1 MTHEKELEFGVVI
14 AQQWRDWQTIRKQ
27 AEWAERV
34 GWDHFYVFDHFYSLR
49 PTHDGPTHEGWSL
62 LAALAVCTSKV
73 KLGTMVT
80 GMTHRFPS
88 VFFKQAVT
96 IDHISDGRLLLGV
109 GASWNEPEHTT
120 YGIPFPPPA
129 DRVDLFTEAMEVYR
143 RFETQETVT
152 FEGKQLRVVD
162 APLEPKPVNG
172 HIPVLMGTSGKR
184 MLKRVA
190 RFADYWEPG
199 RSAADVPGLW
209 SQIEKHCDEI
219 GRDPAEIRLAVSSY
233 CEKSS
238 NERAPRVDWDAD
250 WPETERRVRDHV
262 AAYYEVGVRT
272 FYFNIPTDAPNDVL
286 EQAATELLPKLR
298 EEYRG

>member
-1 MTHEKELEFGVVI
+1 MTHEKELEFGVVV
-14 AQQWRDWQTIRKQ
+14 AQQWRDWPTIRRQ
-27 AEWAERV
+27 AEWAEET

-62 LAALAVCTSKV
+62 LAALAVCTSRL

-80 GMTHRFPS
+80 GMTHRLPS
-88 VFFKQAVT
+88 VFFKQVVT
-96 IDHISDGRLLLGV
+96 IDHISDGRMLLGV

-120 YGIPFPPPA
+120 YGIPFPPPS
-129 DRVDLFTEAMEVYR
+129 DRVDLFTEAMEVFK
-143 RFETQETVT
+143 RFETEDLVN
-152 FEGKQLRVVD
+152 FEGKQLQVVD
-162 APLEPKPVNG
+162 APFEPKPVNG
-172 HIPVLMGTSGKR
+172 HIPVLLGTSGNR

-199 RSAADVPGLW
+199 RSAADVSALW
-209 SQIEKHCDEI
+209 SQIEERCNEI
-219 GRDPAEIRLAVSSY
+219 GRDPSEIRLSVSSY

-262 AAYYEVGVRT
+262 AAYYEAGMRT

-286 EQAATELLPKLR
+286 ERTARELIPKLR
-298 EEYRG
+298 DEYRG